1 MENSM
6 VETFYVFQ
14 GLVDMG
20 LVDMGLVDMG
30 LVDMAS
36 GNTRSRIN

>member
-20 LVDMGLVDMG
+20 LVDM
-30 LVDMAS
+30 AS